1 MPHAN
6 HIARLCELG
15 CQAYARSVGYTVI
28 DNAFILAGFDD
39 EDRMPTPRVIL
50 NCDNAEPDGHA
61 DDAVWAVTLEIQAVS
76 NCDDRTKGEH
86 HEFAGEIF
94 SQFMVGRY
102 ALPDM
107 ITSAALAAGIN
118 LFVQDILPASQLTVI
133 QERKWVSS
141 LVMRVICCGVGVP
154 EAETPAEE
162 EPDFQGILDEGGSQ
176 ILDEGG
182 GVILGE

>member
-1 MPHAN
+1 
-6 HIARLCELG
+6 
-15 CQAYARSVGYTVI
+15 
-28 DNAFILAGFDD
+28 
-39 EDRMPTPRVIL
+39 MPTPRVIL

-61 DDAVWAVTLEIQAVS
+61 DDSVWAVTLEIQAIS
-76 NCDDRTKGEH
+76 NADDRTKAQH

-107 ITSAALAAGIN
+107 ITSAALASGIN

-133 QERKWVSS
+133 QDRKWLSS
-141 LVMRVICCGVGVP
+141 LVMRVACCGFGTVDDDATEPPEEQQGV
-154 EAETPAEE
+154 
-162 EPDFQGILDEGGSQ
+162 LDEGGGN

-182 GVILGE
+182 GVILPG

>member
-6 HIARLCELG
+6 HICRLCELA
-15 CQAYARSVGYTVI
+15 CQAYARSVAYSVI
-28 DNAFILAGFDD
+28 ANDKILCGFDD
-39 EDRMPTPRVIL
+39 EDSMPTPRVIL

-61 DDAVWAVTLEIQAVS
+61 DDAVWAVTLEVQVIS
-76 NCDDRTKGEH
+76 NADDRTKGEH

-102 ALPDM
+102 RVPDL
-107 ITSAALAAGIN
+107 ITNAALAAGIN
-118 LFVQDILPASQLTVI
+118 FFCQDILPASQLTVI

-141 LVMRVICCGVGVP
+141 LVFRVVCCGFGEP
-154 EAETPAEE
+154 EESSEE
-162 EPDFQGILDEGGSQ
+162 QEPDFQGILDEGGSQ